1 MRKVKKI
8 VICDI
13 DGTIADT
20 SLRVKERDEH
30 IKKQGS
36 KKNAFHVFNR
46 GIGKEPVKEDV
57 KAVVV
62 ALHKMG
68 YQIVYL
74 SGRDDS
80 FINKTE
86 RWLKMNDFPDGML
99 FMRKNGDYRKDSIVK
114 KELYEKMVLQ
124 VGHNDVLLCIDDRDQ
139 VVELWRKELNLTCL
153 QVDYGNF

>member
-1 MRKVKKI
+1 MGNKKI

-20 SLRVKERDEH
+20 SLRVKERDEY
-30 IKKQGS
+30 IKESGS
-36 KKNAFHVFNR
+36 KRNSWNVFNR

-74 SGRDDS
+74 SGREDA
-80 FINKTE
+80 FKAKTE
-86 RWLKMNDFPDGML
+86 RWLAMNDFPDGML
-99 FMRKNGDYRKDSIVK
+99 FMRKARDFRKDNIVK
-114 KELYEKMVLQ
+114 KELFEEMCLQ